1 MTNSPRESFS
11 ERYARLWAEAVEPVR
26 RGEVRPDPLL
36 ARRMPDQRRG
46 LTVLARPSNT
56 IRQSVGDFLQTLR
69 AVDPHQYYYDPAE
82 LHVTLLSLFTATIE
96 VDRYLVHYKKYA
108 EAVRAA
114 LAGVPAFEIEFTGVT
129 LTLEAVMI
137 QGYPQGTILNDT
149 REALRREL
157 RARGLTEGLDARYR
171 LETAHMTV
179 VRYRAHLSDIV
190 TYVHMLEQFRQHPFG
205 RTSVQELN
213 LVSNDWYM
221 SKSVV
226 EVRERYQLSSGSVPQ
241 ASQPA

>member
-1 MTNSPRESFS
+1 
-11 ERYARLWAEAVEPVR
+11 
-26 RGEVRPDPLL
+26 
-36 ARRMPDQRRG
+36 MPDQRRG

-96 VDRYLVHYKKYA
+96 VDRYLIHYKKYA

-137 QGYPQGTILNDT
+137 Q
-149 REALRREL
+149 
-157 RARGLTEGLDARYR
+157 GLTEGLDARYR